1 MRDDARERV
10 VATGPAPALFGCEDI
25 HIRLGGRPILEGISL
40 SIEPGEILGVVGPN
54 GAGKTTLFEVLSG
67 RYTPDRGRV
76 LLDGRNVTALRL
88 HARARLGLGRTY
100 QSPVVPDAL
109 TVGEVLRAARQA
121 YPPYLTRFHAEWA
134 AEKVGLRV
142 PMSQLAGSLETLNRR
157 KLLLACLLMRRPRV
171 MLLDE
176 PAAGLINVEIDE
188 LDGIIRHFA
197 HEMNIGVML
206 VEHRLELLSAI
217 ADRVVVLDLGHL
229 IAEGDPDR
237 VFDDPRVRA
246 AYFEAAPV

>member
-10 VATGPAPALFGCEDI
+10 ATAAPAPALFACSDI
-25 HIRLGGRPILEGISL
+25 HIRLGGRSILEGISVG
-40 SIEPGEILGVVGPN
+40 IQAGEILGIVGPN

-67 RYTPDRGRV
+67 RYVPDRGRV
-76 LLDGRNVTALRL
+76 VIGGRDVTSLRL

-109 TVGEVLRAARQA
+109 TVGETFRAARQA
-121 YPPYLTRFHAEWA
+121 FAPYLTRFHAEWA
-134 AEKVGLRV
+134 AEKVALRV

-171 MLLDE
+171 LLLDE
-176 PAAGLINVEIDE
+176 PAAGLINAEIDE
-188 LDGIIRHFA
+188 LDSIIRHFA
-197 HEMNIGVML
+197 HELNIGVML

-217 ADRVVVLDLGHL
+217 ADRVVVLDLGKL
-229 IAEGDPDR
+229 IAEGDPAT
-237 VFDDPRVRA
+237 VFEDPRVRA
-246 AYFEAAPV
+246 AYFETEAA